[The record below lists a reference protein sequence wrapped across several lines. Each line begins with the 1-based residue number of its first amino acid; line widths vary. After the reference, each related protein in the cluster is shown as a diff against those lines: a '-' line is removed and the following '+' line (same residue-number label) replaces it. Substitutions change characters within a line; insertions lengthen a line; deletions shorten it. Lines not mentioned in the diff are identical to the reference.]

1 MTGILLV
8 TTGPQDDGT
17 VGTLASCFLQA
28 RSTGP
33 GPAVGWAG
41 PGGRTTARRDSEF
54 VDLIVHCQI
63 ESPEPFSRGRS
74 ALGDAGLNGRG
85 RSALGD
91 AGLFIFT
98 LANQNLIGDCSPD
111 AEARINLSPTAL
123 FKGKKKYF

>member
-74 ALGDAGLNGRG
+74 ALGE
-85 RSALGD
+85 

-98 LANQNLIGDCSPD
+98 LANQNLTVIAAPMPKPG
-111 AEARINLSPTAL
+111 
-123 FKGKKKYF
+123 